1 MIIRAAIAAQR
12 SGIDD
17 LDLPLDGVW
26 VVAMPRIVQ
35 RILGSGVQAITIVR
49 TIVINPDVFERVVAG
64 SEPELLAHE
73 LIHVAQWEDHG
84 VVPFSLAYVRD
95 YLRMRLLGATHH
107 AAYRSIGFEYQ
118 AYTGARDISRPLS

>member
-1 MIIRAAIAAQR
+1 VIIEAAIAAQR
-12 SGIDD
+12 SGIDN
-17 LDLPLDGVW
+17 LDLPLDGVS

-35 RILGSGVQAITIVR
+35 KILGSRLQAITIVR
-49 TIVINPDVFERVVAG
+49 TVVVDPDVFERVVAG

-84 VVPFSLAYVRD
+84 ILPFSFTYLRD
-95 YLRMRLLGATHH
+95 YLRMRLLGATHD

-118 AYTGARDISRPLS
+118 AYTGARDITRSLS

>member
-1 MIIRAAIAAQR
+1 MIIEAAIAAQR

-17 LDLPLDGVW
+17 FDLPLDGVS
-26 VVAMPRIVQ
+26 VVVMPRIVQ
-35 RILGSGVQAITIVR
+35 RILGPHVQAITIAN

-84 VVPFSLAYVRD
+84 ILSFSVAYLRD
-95 YLRMRLLGATHH
+95 YLRMRLLGATHD

-118 AYTGARDISRPLS
+118 AYTGARDISRSLS